1 MSIGANFDTEARVT
15 REVAE
20 AVLPYLME
28 AAGIP
33 GDPHSGTTKKANVWE
48 YESIKIQSILSM
60 IFTDEGQQQMVK
72 WVKTGKFPDI
82 LKSKFNE
89 QNTYHNKYYRNCSLA
104 ALFPCQTDTFT
115 SFANHDTR
123 LGKHILKKAVGVHEQ
138 IQSLLGIKCY
148 QKFEDILHHI
158 DSEKHIKSNDI
169 LLAKIIFIIDT
180 CDNLKQLTDSLNIN
194 INEPQQT
201 ESEYVCRPV
210 SAIVAKKLSD
220 PKPMELDGDCVET
233 LYKHLIHIAIQD
245 KDKNHIFHAEQ
256 LPDKLYKYHV
266 SNFTPEEAKSCVN
279 ITTVSE
285 AGTTNIER
293 HNTWK
298 QYLKEHVKE
307 ENISF
312 GSLNNIAKVLAKV
325 ADIEAD
331 ENDLQTIK
339 NSLNKLAIGKTFEVA
354 FADSFQAPIWCD
366 RLIRITEKIDGHTT
380 RKIDVGIC
388 TIQDRNKGH
397 AEILQIKSIKQ

>member
-1 MSIGANFDTEARVT
+1 MSIGINFDTEARVT

-20 AVLPYLME
+20 ATLPYLME

-33 GDPHSGTTKKANVWE
+33 GDAHSGTTKRANASE
-48 YESIKIQSILSM
+48 YEDNKIQAILSM
-60 IFTDEGQQQMVK
+60 IYTDEGQQQMVK
-72 WVKTGKFPDI
+72 WVKTGKFPDG
-82 LKSKFNE
+82 LKSKFKE
-89 QNTYHNKYYRNCSLA
+89 QNTYCNKYYRDGSLA

-115 SFANHDTR
+115 SFANHETR
-123 LGKHILKKAVGVHEQ
+123 LGKHILKKAASAHEQ
-138 IQSLLGIKCY
+138 IQSLLGIKCH

-158 DSEKHIKSNDI
+158 DTEKRIKSNDI
-169 LLAKIIFIIDT
+169 LLAKIIFIIDV
-180 CDNLKQLTDSLNIN
+180 CDNLKQITDSLNVHIK
-194 INEPQQT
+194 EPQRT

-210 SAIVAKKLSD
+210 SAIVAKKTSGT
-220 PKPMELDGDCVET
+220 KAMEFDGDCVET

-245 KDKNHIFHAEQ
+245 KDQNNIFHAEK

-266 SNFTPEEAKSCVN
+266 SNFTTGKAKSYVN

-298 QYLKEHVKE
+298 QCLKEHVTE
-307 ENISF
+307 EDISF

-325 ADIEAD
+325 ADIETD

-339 NSLNKLAIGKTFEVA
+339 NSLNKLATGKTFEVA
-354 FADSFQAPIWCD
+354 FVESLQAPVWCD
-366 RLIRITEKIDGHTT
+366 RLICITEKINSHTT
-380 RKIDVGIC
+380 RKINVGIC
-388 TIQDRNKGH
+388 SRQDKNEGH
-397 AEILQIKSIKQ
+397 AEILQIKNTKQ